1 MGKEEMLGRI
11 KKEVLKVYSERLEF
25 GELSFE
31 DKLLNN
37 QFLEVSR

>member
-11 KKEVLKVYSERLEF
+11 KKEVFKAYPAILEF

-31 DKLLNN
+31 DKLLYNK
-37 QFLEVSR
+37 FFGGE

>member
-1 MGKEEMLGRI
+1 MLGRI
-11 KKEVLKVYSERLEF
+11 KKEVFKVYSARLEF

-37 QFLEVSR
+37 QFLGGE